1 MAITQAVTEWEGIV
15 GKNFDA
21 QSLISQARKLLIY
34 KVTVTY
40 DGSQNYV
47 TGGNLVDLLARGA
60 KTIVTAMCTR
70 SSKGFVVSYIP
81 STGAIQLFGVDPAA
95 AGGAIVAFPELPSAS
110 TETQSLVLEFLVY
123 AQR

>member
-15 GKNFDA
+15 GKNFEA

-47 TGGNLVDLLARGA
+47 TGGNLVDLLHRGA
-60 KTIVTAMCTR
+60 KTIVAAMCTR
-70 SSKGFVVSYIP
+70 CSAGFVVSYIP

-95 AGGAIVAFPELPSAS
+95 AGGAVTAFPEIAS
-110 TETQSLVLEFLVY
+110 GDTSTQSLVLEFIVH